1 MIDENIRNIW
11 GDFVKQYEKYFMSN
25 EEIWMTRFDELNE
38 YINIHKNLPP
48 SRDKELDT
56 LVQWVRHQRRNYDN
70 RNQIMKNEYIRKLWK
85 EFTDNNTELFNM
97 PSSTVITDNIINN
110 FLDE

>member
-1 MIDENIRNIW
+1 
-11 GDFVKQYEKYFMSN
+11 
-25 EEIWMTRFDELNE
+25 
-38 YINIHKNLPP
+38 
-48 SRDKELDT
+48 
-56 LVQWVRHQRRNYDN
+56 
-70 RNQIMKNEYIRKLWK
+70 MKNEYIRKLWK